1 MTQNFNSCSLGIRLM
16 LLLPFALGQ
25 PLQVNQVLIRSILVI
40 VEPDTSTRIMFS
52 KYHNDLI
59 ISKILNTWN
68 LDTINGA
75 SLNPIIGD
83 SLNGTAV
90 EKIVVDKRLFRNL
103 QFRREFIHWSYNKVA
118 KRFNKFSRPW
128 TWIYR
133 QYCIGHQHGLVSSI
147 HLVCKFVLPV
157 LNLKISKH

>member
-1 MTQNFNSCSLGIRLM
+1 M

-90 EKIVVDKRLFRNL
+90 EKIVVDKRLFQNL
-103 QFRREFIHWSYNKVA
+103 QFRREFIH
-118 KRFNKFSRPW
+118 
-128 TWIYR
+128 
-133 QYCIGHQHGLVSSI
+133 
-147 HLVCKFVLPV
+147 
-157 LNLKISKH
+157 